1 MARWKYGGV
10 RHVFGEAA
18 DPVKREGPICMLCS
32 PGRLPAKS
40 GHHLSR
46 YHQITSVRE
55 RFIDLK
61 RTIKYGLKRTI
72 QVYNATSGDNWAN
85 NDNWLSD
92 KPLGEWHGVT
102 TDSDG
107 RVRRLDLSG
116 NQLSEVPPELGS
128 LSNLTHLYLYD
139 NQLSGVPPELGSLS
153 NLEWLWLQRNQLSD
167 VPSELGSLSN
177 LEWLHLSGN
186 QLSGVPPELGSLSNL
201 EWLWLQR
208 NQLSEVPSELGSL
221 SNLEWLDLSHNRL
234 TEIPGE
240 LGNLSNLE
248 SLYLSSNELTG
259 CIPEGLRDVAN
270 NDFQILGLDFCEVD
284 SSDPLIVRYDANN
297 NGTIEKIEVIAA
309 INDYLFGAGDEAI
322 SKSDVIKLI
331 NLYLFG

>member
-1 MARWKYGGV
+1 M
-10 RHVFGEAA
+10 GETNGNHRSIFSMRSTAA
-18 DPVKREGPICMLCS
+18 PPPSRAPR
-32 PGRLPAKS
+32 GRTQMAKS
-40 GHHLSR
+40 IARFLVAVMAVAAMILASAAGTGLA
-46 YHQITSVRE
+46 QVQTNTSTDRDALVA
-55 RFIDLK
+55 L
-61 RTIKYGLKRTI
+61 
-72 QVYNATSGDNWAN
+72 YNATSGDSWAN

-107 RVRRLDLSG
+107 RVRRL
-116 NQLSEVPPELGS
+116 N
-128 LSNLTHLYLYD
+128 
-139 NQLSGVPPELGSLS
+139 
-153 NLEWLWLQRNQLSD
+153 
-167 VPSELGSLSN
+167 
-177 LEWLHLSGN
+177 LSGN
-186 QLSGVPPELGSLSNL
+186 QLSGEVPSELGSLSNL

-221 SNLEWLDLSHNRL
+221 SNLEWLDLSGNQL

-248 SLYLSSNELTG
+248 FLYLSSNELTG

-309 INDYLFGAGDEAI
+309 INDYLFGEGDEAI

-331 NLYLFG
+331 NFYLFG

>member
-46 YHQITSVRE
+46 HHQITSVRE

-116 NQLSEVPPELGS
+116 NQLSE
-128 LSNLTHLYLYD
+128 
-139 NQLSGVPPELGSLS
+139 
-153 NLEWLWLQRNQLSD
+153 
-167 VPSELGSLSN
+167 
-177 LEWLHLSGN
+177 
-186 QLSGVPPELGSLSNL
+186 VPPELGSLSNL

-297 NGTIEKIEVIAA
+297 NGTIEKSEVIAA

-331 NLYLFG
+331 NLFLFG

>member
-1 MARWKYGGV
+1 M
-10 RHVFGEAA
+10 GETNGNHRSIFSMRSTAA
-18 DPVKREGPICMLCS
+18 PPPSRAPR
-32 PGRLPAKS
+32 GRTQMAKS
-40 GHHLSR
+40 IARFLVAVMAVAAMILASAAGTGLA
-46 YHQITSVRE
+46 QVQTNTSTDRDALVA
-55 RFIDLK
+55 L
-61 RTIKYGLKRTI
+61 
-72 QVYNATSGDNWAN
+72 YNATSGDSWAN

-107 RVRRLDLSG
+107 RVRRLNLSG
-116 NQLSEVPPELGS
+116 NQLSGE
-128 LSNLTHLYLYD
+128 
-139 NQLSGVPPELGSLS
+139 
-153 NLEWLWLQRNQLSD
+153 

-177 LEWLHLSGN
+177 LTRLYLYDN

-221 SNLEWLDLSHNRL
+221 SNLEWLDLSGNQL

-240 LGNLSNLE
+240 LGSLSNLE

-297 NGTIEKIEVIAA
+297 NATIEKIEVIAA